1 MSDLWVKL
9 EAAWRASSTAE
20 KCQAVDDLIPVYQAL
35 VMCHQLTENEQV
47 VPVCADVGRPER
59 PICVPPKSLPF
70 RKAVDQEGRAA
81 LLHAIAHIEFNAINL
96 ALDAAWRFSH
106 LGASFVRDWIGVAI
120 EEAYHFN
127 LIAERMA
134 VLDVRYGDLPAHAG
148 LWRLA
153 EDTADD
159 VLVRMAL
166 VPRLMEA
173 RGLDAMPPI
182 FRAFQGIGDKPTLR
196 ALSVIARDEV
206 RHVALGDFWFRHL
219 CAQQALP
226 VAATYQTLIER
237 YQAPWPRPPL
247 NEAARLAAGFDAA
260 ELDIITHRR

>member
-1 MSDLWVKL
+1 MLANLQASLRTAWL
-9 EAAWRASSTAE
+9 AATVAD
-20 KCQAVDDLIPVYQAL
+20 KCAAVDALIPGFLAL
-35 VMCHQLTENEQV
+35 TDGAVLAFGEASPCGQI
-47 VPVCADVGRPER
+47 GRPER
-59 PICVPPKSLPF
+59 PVCVAPAELPK
-70 RKAVDQEGRAA
+70 RRAVDREGRAA

-106 LGASFVRDWIGVAI
+106 LGVSFVRDWIGVAI
-120 EEAYHFN
+120 EEAYHFS
-127 LIAERMA
+127 LVAEQMA
-134 VLDVRYGDLPAHAG
+134 ALDVCYGDLSAHAG
-148 LWRLA
+148 LWKLA
-153 EDTADD
+153 EETAGD

-206 RHVALGDFWFRHL
+206 RHVALGDVWFRRL
-219 CAQQALP
+219 CAQQHLP
-226 VAATYQTLIER
+226 VPETYRRLIES

-247 NEAARLAAGFDAA
+247 NEAARLAAGFDDA
-260 ELDIITHRR
+260 ELDGLCSK